1 MINAA
6 TFTSRSDGREMV
18 RRPTALAVAFDKA
31 LRDKGYDTSHAKAP
45 AKYEPSVRV
54 KRAPRPK
61 KKR

>member
-1 MINAA
+1 MIDAA
-6 TFTSRSDGREMV
+6 TFTSRQDGREMV

-31 LRDKGYDTSHAKAP
+31 LQAKGFDTSKAKAP
-45 AKYEPSVRV
+45 AKYEPAVRV